1 MNRLKTRSKV
11 LDKLFND
18 LSLKYKILI
27 VIFSG
32 FFILFLS
39 GLATMAFTSRSYE
52 KRLYQSI
59 AASMTYAAS
68 DISSQLQSVDS
79 IIDSILASQ
88 VIQTNLEE
96 MKELEQGSQR
106 QIYNTRI
113 YNELSDYLFAFQNDS
128 ISYMSIIQDQEIIST
143 SLSSFMEV
151 PYQLRSS
158 LIARAQSREGATTVV
173 PDFGSQ
179 YGIFIVKELR
189 KIDKLSLEPLGVLII
204 SLNPAA
210 LTETAV
216 SSHSDYDDMSCLLF
230 DGDAL
235 IYNGSTLSDRQAVEL
250 SKDLSGD
257 YGIEKAGKETLF
269 AVRGKIPLYDWD
281 YISTVSYSSVYK
293 TVTLSGRLFLLIM
306 VAALAVVS
314 YLAVKVI
321 LAIFYRFDRLMENM
335 KSFGEGNYQVPEAP
349 RKYQEDEIGLL
360 YKNFDSMVEK
370 IQTLIQEN
378 YVNEIL
384 KKEAQLKAMESQM
397 DPHFLYNTL
406 ESINWRAKMIKS
418 EEISQITTALGSLLR
433 FSLGK
438 NSEDFT
444 LDQEM
449 QIVNNYITIQKIR
462 YQRRLDFSAD
472 VPSDLLG
479 VFIPKFTI
487 QPLLENAIRYGL
499 EESSETCYISIVCR
513 EVLGLLIIRITN
525 TGSSFEE
532 NCMEKL
538 QRGEIQPHGFGIGIL
553 NIHRRLQLTYGEPY
567 GLLLYNIEDEEMICQ
582 AIANIIDWEKY
593 DIRLIGTCTDGVDA
607 YHTILD
613 ECPDIVMTDI
623 RMPGISGLELIER
636 ISRTDL
642 NTQFIIL
649 SGYGEFDYA
658 KRAMKCGVRHYLL
671 KPCTEEQIIDCIQ
684 DVTRDYYQAVSERD
698 SEKGPNGALL
708 KDLHKTLIQN
718 MIREGVSLIS
728 LSDSFFE
735 SYEHYLDLTNVPY
748 QFCCVYYL
756 EEKNL
761 DLCLKEFHTFR
772 QESMPD
778 TEVYLIYIKN
788 ILLFFFTNGESSYE
802 ELDAYFQSVSFP
814 GETVS
819 VDYQRQKYPD
829 LKSLLTMLIK
839 RIKRYDIM
847 YFIEG
852 TGKVPTFNYG
862 QIVEKINHLV
872 PLLSAGNSEERESS
886 LRELKSILTSVSNKD
901 FLLQLADNI
910 IISLGT
916 HLPSGILPEITDFLY
931 NLHKEENMAQIPV
944 LVLDYIQEHYKNP
957 DLTLK
962 WISENYLYMNV
973 SYVSRCFTKE
983 TGEKFSGFLMNLRVQ
998 KAKEIL
1004 ASSGGEKIQ
1013 DVAELVGCGNTPYY
1027 FSKIFKKCTGLTP
1040 SAYVK
1045 KNFRP

>member
-983 TGEKFSGFLMNLRVQ
+983 TGEKFSGFLMNLHVQ

>member
-1 MNRLKTRSKV
+1 MNIRKTPFKT
-11 LDKLFND
+11 LDRCFYD

-113 YNELSDYLFAFQNDS
+113 YNELSGYLFAFQNDS

-538 QRGEIQPHGFGIGIL
+538 QSGEIQPHGFGIGIL
-553 NIHRRLQLTYGEPY
+553 NIHRRLQLTYGELY
-567 GLLLYNIEDEEMICQ
+567 GLLLYNIEDEE
-582 AIANIIDWEKY
+582 
-593 DIRLIGTCTDGVDA
+593 T
-607 YHTILD
+607 
-613 ECPDIVMTDI
+613 
-623 RMPGISGLELIER
+623 
-636 ISRTDL
+636 
-642 NTQFIIL
+642 
-649 SGYGEFDYA
+649 
-658 KRAMKCGVRHYLL
+658 
-671 KPCTEEQIIDCIQ
+671 
-684 DVTRDYYQAVSERD
+684 
-698 SEKGPNGALL
+698 
-708 KDLHKTLIQN
+708 
-718 MIREGVSLIS
+718 
-728 LSDSFFE
+728 
-735 SYEHYLDLTNVPY
+735 
-748 QFCCVYYL
+748 
-756 EEKNL
+756 
-761 DLCLKEFHTFR
+761 
-772 QESMPD
+772 
-778 TEVYLIYIKN
+778 
-788 ILLFFFTNGESSYE
+788 YE
-802 ELDAYFQSVSFP
+802 ECA
-814 GETVS
+814 
-819 VDYQRQKYPD
+819 
-829 LKSLLTMLIK
+829 
-839 RIKRYDIM
+839 
-847 YFIEG
+847 
-852 TGKVPTFNYG
+852 
-862 QIVEKINHLV
+862 
-872 PLLSAGNSEERESS
+872 
-886 LRELKSILTSVSNKD
+886 
-901 FLLQLADNI
+901 
-910 IISLGT
+910 
-916 HLPSGILPEITDFLY
+916 
-931 NLHKEENMAQIPV
+931 
-944 LVLDYIQEHYKNP
+944 
-957 DLTLK
+957 
-962 WISENYLYMNV
+962 
-973 SYVSRCFTKE
+973 
-983 TGEKFSGFLMNLRVQ
+983 
-998 KAKEIL
+998 
-1004 ASSGGEKIQ
+1004 
-1013 DVAELVGCGNTPYY
+1013 VAEIRIPC
-1027 FSKIFKKCTGLTP
+1027 KKKEYE
-1040 SAYVK
+1040 YVK
-1045 KNFRP
+1045 TADCR

>member
-1 MNRLKTRSKV
+1 
-11 LDKLFND
+11 
-18 LSLKYKILI
+18 
-27 VIFSG
+27 
-32 FFILFLS
+32 
-39 GLATMAFTSRSYE
+39 
-52 KRLYQSI
+52 
-59 AASMTYAAS
+59 
-68 DISSQLQSVDS
+68 
-79 IIDSILASQ
+79 
-88 VIQTNLEE
+88 
-96 MKELEQGSQR
+96 
-106 QIYNTRI
+106 
-113 YNELSDYLFAFQNDS
+113 
-128 ISYMSIIQDQEIIST
+128 
-143 SLSSFMEV
+143 
-151 PYQLRSS
+151 
-158 LIARAQSREGATTVV
+158 
-173 PDFGSQ
+173 
-179 YGIFIVKELR
+179 
-189 KIDKLSLEPLGVLII
+189 
-204 SLNPAA
+204 
-210 LTETAV
+210 
-216 SSHSDYDDMSCLLF
+216 MSCLLF

-538 QRGEIQPHGFGIGIL
+538 QSGEIQPHGFGIGIL

>member
-538 QRGEIQPHGFGIGIL
+538 QRGEI
-553 NIHRRLQLTYGEPY
+553 
-567 GLLLYNIEDEEMICQ
+567 DEEMICQ

-944 LVLDYIQEHYKNP
+944 LVLDYIQKVISVSSFSSRQYSPFITKLIDYIQEHYKNP

>member
-1 MNRLKTRSKV
+1 MNIRKNPFKT
-11 LDKLFND
+11 LDRCFYD

-113 YNELSDYLFAFQNDS
+113 YNELSGYLFAFQNDS

-384 KKEAQLKAMESQM
+384 KRK
-397 DPHFLYNTL
+397 
-406 ESINWRAKMIKS
+406 
-418 EEISQITTALGSLLR
+418 
-433 FSLGK
+433 
-438 NSEDFT
+438 
-444 LDQEM
+444 
-449 QIVNNYITIQKIR
+449 
-462 YQRRLDFSAD
+462 
-472 VPSDLLG
+472 PS
-479 VFIPKFTI
+479 
-487 QPLLENAIRYGL
+487 
-499 EESSETCYISIVCR
+499 
-513 EVLGLLIIRITN
+513 
-525 TGSSFEE
+525 
-532 NCMEKL
+532 
-538 QRGEIQPHGFGIGIL
+538 
-553 NIHRRLQLTYGEPY
+553 
-567 GLLLYNIEDEEMICQ
+567 
-582 AIANIIDWEKY
+582 
-593 DIRLIGTCTDGVDA
+593 
-607 YHTILD
+607 
-613 ECPDIVMTDI
+613 
-623 RMPGISGLELIER
+623 
-636 ISRTDL
+636 
-642 NTQFIIL
+642 
-649 SGYGEFDYA
+649 
-658 KRAMKCGVRHYLL
+658 
-671 KPCTEEQIIDCIQ
+671 
-684 DVTRDYYQAVSERD
+684 
-698 SEKGPNGALL
+698 
-708 KDLHKTLIQN
+708 
-718 MIREGVSLIS
+718 
-728 LSDSFFE
+728 
-735 SYEHYLDLTNVPY
+735 
-748 QFCCVYYL
+748 
-756 EEKNL
+756 
-761 DLCLKEFHTFR
+761 
-772 QESMPD
+772 
-778 TEVYLIYIKN
+778 
-788 ILLFFFTNGESSYE
+788 
-802 ELDAYFQSVSFP
+802 
-814 GETVS
+814 
-819 VDYQRQKYPD
+819 
-829 LKSLLTMLIK
+829 
-839 RIKRYDIM
+839 
-847 YFIEG
+847 
-852 TGKVPTFNYG
+852 
-862 QIVEKINHLV
+862 
-872 PLLSAGNSEERESS
+872 
-886 LRELKSILTSVSNKD
+886 
-901 FLLQLADNI
+901 
-910 IISLGT
+910 
-916 HLPSGILPEITDFLY
+916 
-931 NLHKEENMAQIPV
+931 
-944 LVLDYIQEHYKNP
+944 
-957 DLTLK
+957 
-962 WISENYLYMNV
+962 
-973 SYVSRCFTKE
+973 
-983 TGEKFSGFLMNLRVQ
+983 
-998 KAKEIL
+998 
-1004 ASSGGEKIQ
+1004 
-1013 DVAELVGCGNTPYY
+1013 
-1027 FSKIFKKCTGLTP
+1027 
-1040 SAYVK
+1040 
-1045 KNFRP
+1045 